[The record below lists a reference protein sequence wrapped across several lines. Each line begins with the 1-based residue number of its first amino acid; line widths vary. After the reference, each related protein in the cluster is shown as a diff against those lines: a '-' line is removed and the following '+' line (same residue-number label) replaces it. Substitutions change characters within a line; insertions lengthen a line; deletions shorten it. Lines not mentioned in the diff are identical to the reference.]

1 MRLPLANLIARRRT
15 PKARGIYEKIGGG
28 SPILGQTEAQAR
40 ALEDALGKEHDWRG
54 YVCMRYWHPMTEAVA
69 RSVQRFAPDRIVEL
83 VMANPGAVTIV
94 ALAVF
99 GYIKGR
105 YTGAAPVRSA
115 LQTTLVGGLA
125 AAAAFA
131 IARLIS

>member
-1 MRLPLANLIARRRT
+1 MSWMNTAHIA
-15 PKARGIYEKIGGG
+15 
-28 SPILGQTEAQAR
+28 L
-40 ALEDALGKEHDWRG
+40 L
-54 YVCMRYWHPMTEAVA
+54 V
-69 RSVQRFAPDRIVEL
+69 SVL
-83 VMANPGAVTIV
+83 VTGV

-115 LQTTLVGGLA
+115 VQTTLVGGIA

>member
-1 MRLPLANLIARRRT
+1 
-15 PKARGIYEKIGGG
+15 
-28 SPILGQTEAQAR
+28 
-40 ALEDALGKEHDWRG
+40 
-54 YVCMRYWHPMTEAVA
+54 
-69 RSVQRFAPDRIVEL
+69 
-83 VMANPGAVTIV
+83 VTVV

-105 YTGAAPVRSA
+105 YTGASPVRSA
-115 LQTTLVGGLA
+115 MQTTLVGGLA

>member
-1 MRLPLANLIARRRT
+1 
-15 PKARGIYEKIGGG
+15 
-28 SPILGQTEAQAR
+28 
-40 ALEDALGKEHDWRG
+40 
-54 YVCMRYWHPMTEAVA
+54 V
-69 RSVQRFAPDRIVEL
+69 L
-83 VMANPGAVTIV
+83 VTGV

-115 LQTTLVGGLA
+115 VQTTLVGGIA

>member
-1 MRLPLANLIARRRT
+1 MIGRRFRVALMLSIAIT
-15 PKARGIYEKIGGG
+15 
-28 SPILGQTEAQAR
+28 L
-40 ALEDALGKEHDWRG
+40 
-54 YVCMRYWHPMTEAVA
+54 
-69 RSVQRFAPDRIVEL
+69 
-83 VMANPGAVTIV
+83 V

-105 YTGAAPVRSA
+105 YTGAPPLRSSV
-115 LQTTLVGGLA
+115 QTTLVGGLA